1 MGCSRRYEI
10 VIKTPLGD
18 LVDLIS
24 NEYTLRWTLRANK
37 VGALVLELPAEY
49 CSPFTTYGIGD
60 FTQDCRIELWRYI
73 DGVQSLVGQTC
84 FFVNYL
90 AIIQGQDGNR
100 RLRIEAESALG
111 LAGRRTIAYKSND
124 DASDLEPDQDDPGSG
139 DPNDRLPVYADSQL
153 HRVMRDHFSDI
164 ATSYN
169 TAPGVDSIRTAINP
183 YITIDFPI
191 GPQQSAHT
199 VEMNVAHQPV
209 LQALGRIAD
218 SAFAKGEALFFD
230 IQQISNTTNP
240 FLEFVTG
247 IGQLGTDRTITS
259 GGVNAVVIDTSDSG
273 GSISDYTLA
282 LDWRE
287 SAYRVYAGSQGRGEE
302 QVFQTVDD
310 GGLAALIATNPFA
323 LREAYISTNE
333 LTTDTQK
340 IIDQATGELAR
351 LQPKLDVHG
360 TFAENE
366 TFQWGVD
373 WDFHDRLTLL
383 ADGTFVDVFVET
395 IEGEL
400 TDGGEKI
407 TGTFATSL
415 HRSLD
420 GIARVVQDTKRLQ
433 WWVKHLNALE
443 APAGAGGGTVGT
455 QTAAVGNQMVAAGY
469 SYTVPHYEVSG
480 SATLEISGTGA
491 LLVV

>member
-1 MGCSRRYEI
+1 MACEREYEI
-10 VIKTPLGD
+10 AVKSPLGD
-18 LVDLIS
+18 LLHTIS
-24 NEYTLRWTLRANK
+24 GAYVCRWTLRANK
-37 VGALVLELPAEY
+37 TGLLVLELPSEY
-49 CSPFTTYGIGD
+49 CSPFSTFGIGD
-60 FTQDCRIELWRYI
+60 FTQDCRIELRRFI
-73 DGVQSLVGQTC
+73 DGVPSLVGRTC
-84 FFVNYL
+84 FFIVYL

-124 DASDLEPDQDDPGSG
+124 NASDLESK
-139 DPNDRLPVYADSQL
+139 LADNQL
-153 HRVMRDHFSDI
+153 LRVMRDHFSSI

-169 TAPGVDSIRTAINP
+169 TAPTADPLRAAIEP
-183 YITIDFPI
+183 YLTIDYPP
-191 GPQQSAHT
+191 GPSLST
-199 VEMNVAHQPV
+199 VDIEMNVAHQPV

-218 SAFAKGEALFFD
+218 TAFGKGEALFFD
-230 IQQISNTTNP
+230 IQQISETANP

-247 IGQLGTDRTITS
+247 IGQLGVDRTLTS

-282 LDWRE
+282 LDWKE

-310 GGLAALIATNPFA
+310 AGLNDLILGNVLAVPPIPANPFA

-351 LQPKLDVHG
+351 LQPKVDVHG
-360 TFAENE
+360 TFVENE

-383 ADGTFVDVFVET
+383 ADGVFVDVFVET
-395 IEGEL
+395 LEGEL
-400 TDGGEKI
+400 SDGAEKI

-443 APAGAGGGTVGT
+443 SPAGAGGGTLGT
-455 QTAAVGNQMVAAGY
+455 QTVAVGAQVVAASY
-469 SYTVPHYEVSG
+469 SYSVPFYEIPNGTS
-480 SATLEISGTGA
+480 LEIANGGVFSLTG
-491 LLVV
+491 

>member
-1 MGCSRRYEI
+1 MGCQRRYEI

-18 LVDLIS
+18 LIDLIN
-24 NEYTLRWTLRANK
+24 NEYVCRFVLRANK

-49 CSPFTTYGIGD
+49 CSPFSTFAIGD
-60 FTQDCRIELWRYI
+60 FTQDCRIELLRYI
-73 DGVQSLVGQTC
+73 DGVQSLVGRTC
-84 FFVNYL
+84 FFIVYL
-90 AIIQGQDGNR
+90 AVIQGQDGNR

-124 DASDLEPDQDDPGSG
+124 NASDLEPKKSDT
-139 DPNDRLPVYADSQL
+139 QL
-153 HRVMRDHFSDI
+153 RRVMRDHFSSI

-169 TAPGVDSIRTAINP
+169 TAPTPDPLRTAIET
-183 YITIDFPI
+183 YLQITYPGSELSTVD
-191 GPQQSAHT
+191 

-218 SAFAKGEALFFD
+218 TAFAKGEALFFD
-230 IQQISNTTNP
+230 IQQISNTANP

-259 GGVNAVVIDTSDSG
+259 GGTNAVVIDTSDAG

-310 GGLAALIATNPFA
+310 AGLAALITTNPFA
-323 LREAYISTNE
+323 LREAYLSTNE
-333 LTTDTQK
+333 LTTATQK

-351 LQPKLDVHG
+351 LQPKIDVHG

-443 APAGAGGGTVGT
+443 APAGAGGGTLGTSTVINGT
-455 QTAAVGNQMVAAGY
+455 QVVATNY
-469 SYTVPHYEVSG
+469 SYAASQMEIATGSSMEIQNGGTVV
-480 SATLEISGTGA
+480 
-491 LLVV
+491 LVG